1 MSVPLVI
8 KLLLSYVTLQLELVH
23 IDISVNKKIKANM
36 ISKIRENTYDSEYE
50 KQCERK
56 YQ

>member
-1 MSVPLVI
+1 MI